1 MLETNE
7 KQEQLTRVN
16 CMAKKKKI
24 WKPAD
29 DDDED
34 KEDSFN
40 DDEDENGASPFGG
53 NPEDFLSNFQD
64 IFKNLMK
71 QFKSKDFMD
80 IFKQLGLPN
89 PEGMSPDGDEEKG
102 KPGIKGPLVFGFSLK
117 FDKNGKPIINR
128 FGNTKPIFSVDEPEQ
143 GADGE
148 VEKEPMPSVV
158 REPVA
163 DVIYENDEVVVVIE
177 LPGVEK
183 DDIKLKATEYSLEI
197 SAFSKGVHKYHKRV
211 DLDVK
216 INPDHAKARYT
227 NGILEVRLKKIG
239 EKERKASEIPVE

>member
-1 MLETNE
+1 
-7 KQEQLTRVN
+7 
-16 CMAKKKKI
+16 MAKKKKI

-29 DDDED
+29 DDEEED
-34 KEDSFN
+34 NEDDDAN
-40 DDEDENGASPFGG
+40 DGEGASPFGG
-53 NPEDFLSNFQD
+53 NPEDFFSNFQD

-89 PEGMSPDGDEEKG
+89 PENVNPDDEEKG
-102 KPGIKGPLVFGFSLK
+102 KPSIKGPLVFGFSLK
-117 FDKNGKPIINR
+117 FDKNGKPIIDR
-128 FGNTKPIFSVDEPEQ
+128 FGNTKPIFSVDEPEE
-143 GADGE
+143 GAEGE
-148 VEKEPMPSVV
+148 VVKEPMPSVV

-163 DVIYENDEVVVVIE
+163 DVITEKDEVVVVIE

-183 DDIKLKATEYSLEI
+183 NDIKLKATDYSLEI
-197 SAFSKGVHKYHKRV
+197 SAFAKGVHKYQKRI

-227 NGILEVRLKKIG
+227 NGILEVRLHKIG
-239 EKERKASEIPVE
+239 EKEGKTSDIPVE

>member
-1 MLETNE
+1 
-7 KQEQLTRVN
+7 
-16 CMAKKKKI
+16 MAKKKKI
-24 WKPAD
+24 WKPLD

-34 KEDSFN
+34 K
-40 DDEDENGASPFGG
+40 DDEDVGDEGNMPPFGG
-53 NPEDFLSNFQD
+53 NPEDFFSNFQD

-80 IFKQLGLPN
+80 IFKQMGLPN
-89 PEGMSPDGDEEKG
+89 PEGMNPDDEEKS
-102 KPGIKGPLVFGFSLK
+102 KPGINRPMVFGFSLK
-117 FDKNGKPIINR
+117 FDKNGKPIFNR
-128 FGNTKPIFSVDEPEQ
+128 FGETKPIFTADETEE
-143 GADGE
+143 GA

-163 DVIYENDEVVVVIE
+163 DVITEKDEVVVVIE

-183 DDIKLKATEYSLEI
+183 DDIKLKATDYSLEI
-197 SAFSKGVHKYHKRV
+197 SAFAKGVHKYQKRI